1 MARLGGCRLLPV
13 NWLGRAPT
21 GAPPQPPAAG
31 PPAPGAAP
39 PTAAPAVAQTVQ
51 EALAALQLQQTLG
64 SLNALWALQA
74 IQALSTQK
82 QILSLGAS
90 LLGVPGDPVTAPAR
104 CPTCGGGNPARPASA
119 GPVALRR
126 GDGQRG
132 SVTYVWPGQ

>member
-13 NWLGRAPT
+13 NWFGPAPT
-21 GAPPQPPAAG
+21 GATPQTPAAV

-39 PTAAPAVAQTVQ
+39 PTAAPAAAQTVQ

-90 LLGVPGDPVTAPAR
+90 LLGVPGDPGTAPAR